1 MGAPSPLHYGDK
13 EPVYTVTLRLAPQE
27 GRLTPSESKRI
38 KKYTKGFA
46 HGEYFFIAQLI
57 IFP

>member
-27 GRLTPSESKRI
+27 GRLTPPGSKRI
-38 KKYTKGFA
+38 KKSTKRFRIIKTII
-46 HGEYFFIAQLI
+46 IANA
-57 IFP
+57 